1 LREFFGHTGKSQYFK
16 IDGKER
22 LYHPFVKR
30 RKEEKAFKLQNPR
43 SVIPAYPLSLK
54 PFHPTPQHKNR
65 LTTFPSGDSLWHQNV
80 I

>member
-1 LREFFGHTGKSQYFK
+1 LREFFGHTGRSQYFK

-43 SVIPAYPLSLK
+43 SVITALSIEPQTISPHPAA
-54 PFHPTPQHKNR
+54 
-65 LTTFPSGDSLWHQNV
+65 
-80 I
+80 